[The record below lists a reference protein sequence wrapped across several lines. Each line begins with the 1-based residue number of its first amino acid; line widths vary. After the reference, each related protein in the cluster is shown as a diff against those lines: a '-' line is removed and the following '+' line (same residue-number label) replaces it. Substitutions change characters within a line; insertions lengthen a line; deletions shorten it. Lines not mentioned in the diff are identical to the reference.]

1 MRAFLS
7 CFTPYLNDY
16 VALRRRLGFQFKTQA
31 EMLIQFDRFAHAHRH
46 EGAMTAEL
54 IVAFATSGNTSEVHQ
69 SRRYQVICNF
79 TEYLA
84 NFEPATPLMDPRF
97 IRWPRQRPVPHI
109 FTDDEILSILKEAK
123 KISRRH
129 SVRNAAVHAIV
140 GLGAATGMRV
150 SEVLRLDRTD
160 VDLRTGVLTVRRTK
174 FNKDRL
180 VPVHVTTLEVLRR
193 YAGIRD
199 AHFGEVASPAFF
211 LNLRARRYSR
221 HTAQLDFWRLG
232 RAAGLREA
240 TGDGPRYHDL
250 RHTFAVR
257 RLAGWYREGLD
268 LQAMLPVL
276 ATYLGHAHYSDT
288 AYYLTA
294 TAELLGLA
302 ADRFASFVGDAKEVT
317 P

>member
-1 MRAFLS
+1 MRVFLS
-7 CFTPYLNDY
+7 CFAPRLNDY
-16 VALRRRLGFQFKTQA
+16 VALRRGLGFQFKVQA
-31 EMLIQFDRFAHAHRH
+31 ELLIQFDRFVHARRH
-46 EGAMTAEL
+46 EGAMTADL
-54 IVAFATSGNTSEVHQ
+54 IVAFATSGNVSEVHQ
-69 SRRYQVICNF
+69 SRRYQVVCNF

-109 FTDDEILSILKEAK
+109 YTDDELHRLLQEAK

-129 SVRNAAVHAIV
+129 PVRGVTVHAMV

-150 SEVLRLDRTD
+150 SEVLRLDRED
-160 VDLRTGVLTVRRTK
+160 VDLRTGVLTVVRTK

-180 VPVHVTTLEVLRR
+180 VPVHATTLEVLRR
-193 YAGIRD
+193 YAELRD
-199 AHFGEVASPAFF
+199 SHFGEVASLAFF
-211 LNLRARRYSR
+211 ITLRASRYSR

-240 TGDGPRYHDL
+240 TGNGPRFHDL

-276 ATYLGHAHYSDT
+276 ATYMGHAHYSDT

-302 ADRFASFVGDAKEVT
+302 AERFASFVDAAKEGT

>member
-1 MRAFLS
+1 MRPFIS
-7 CFTPYLNDY
+7 CFAPHLNDY
-16 VALRRRLGFQFKTQA
+16 VTLRRRLGFQFNVQA
-31 EMLIQFDRFAHAHRH
+31 ETLIQFDRFAHASRH
-46 EGAMTAEL
+46 EGAITADL
-54 IVAFATSGNTSEVHQ
+54 IVAFATSGNVSEVFQ
-69 SRRYQVICNF
+69 SRRYQVVCNF

-84 NFEPATPLMDPRF
+84 NFEPSTPLMDPRF

-109 FTDDEILSILKEAK
+109 YTDDELHRLLGAAK

-129 SVRNAAVHAIV
+129 PVRSATVHAMV
-140 GLGAATGMRV
+140 GLGAATGLRI
-150 SEVLRLDRTD
+150 SEVLRLDRKD
-160 VDLRTGVLTVRRTK
+160 VDLRTGVLSVVRTK

-180 VPVHVTTLEVLRR
+180 VPVHATTLNVLRR
-193 YAGIRD
+193 YVELRD
-199 AHFGEVASPAFF
+199 AHYGEVASAAFF

-240 TGDGPRYHDL
+240 TGTGPRYHDL
-250 RHTFAVR
+250 RHSFAVR
-257 RLAGWYREGLD
+257 RLAAWYREGLD
-268 LQAMLPVL
+268 PQAMLPVL
-276 ATYLGHAHYSDT
+276 ATYMGHSHYSDT

-302 ADRFASFVGDAKEVT
+302 ADRFANFVGATKEGT

>member
-7 CFTPYLNDY
+7 CFAPRLNEY

-31 EMLIQFDRFAHAHRH
+31 EALIQFDRFAHARGHA
-46 EGAMTAEL
+46 GAMTAEL
-54 IVAFATSGNTSEVHQ
+54 IVAFATSGNVSETHQ
-69 SRRYQVICNF
+69 ARRYQVVCNF

-109 FTDDEILSILKEAK
+109 FTEHEIASLLKEAK

-129 SVRNAAVHAIV
+129 PVRGAAVHAIV

-150 SEVLRLDRTD
+150 SEVLRLDRGD
-160 VDLRTGVLTVRRTK
+160 VDLKTGVLTVRRTK

-180 VPVHVTTLEVLRR
+180 VPVHPTTLEVLRR
-193 YAGIRD
+193 YAEVRD

-211 LNLRARRYSR
+211 LNLRERRYSR

-240 TGDGPRYHDL
+240 TGNGPRYHDL
-250 RHTFAVR
+250 RHTYAVR

-276 ATYLGHAHYSDT
+276 ATYMGHAHYSDT

-302 ADRFASFVGDAKEVT
+302 ADRFASFVGDGKKVA

>member
-7 CFTPYLNDY
+7 CFESRLNDY

-31 EMLIQFDRFAHAHRH
+31 EVLIQFDRFARARRH
-46 EGAMTAEL
+46 DGAMTAEL
-54 IVAFATSGNTSEVHQ
+54 IVAFATSGNVSEVHQ

-109 FTDDEILSILKEAK
+109 YTDDELHRLLMEAK

-129 SVRNAAVHAIV
+129 PVRGATVHAMV
-140 GLGAATGMRV
+140 GLGAATGMRI
-150 SEVLRLDRTD
+150 SEVLRLERKD
-160 VDLRTGVLTVRRTK
+160 VDLRNGVLTVVRTK

-180 VPVHVTTLEVLRR
+180 VPVHATTLEVLRR
-193 YAGIRD
+193 YADVRD
-199 AHFGEVASPAFF
+199 AQFGEVTSPAFF
-211 LNLRARRYSR
+211 INLRARRYSR

-240 TGDGPRYHDL
+240 TGNGPRYHDL

-276 ATYLGHAHYSDT
+276 AAYMGHAHYSDT

-302 ADRFASFVGDAKEVT
+302 AHRLAGFVGTTKEVES
-317 P
+317 